1 MTIYPKLKEV
11 AEVLAEVVEVEL
23 EKAMEVELDEAME
36 VELDKAMEVELDE
49 ADEVVETRVVVV
61 STTSHQTEV
70 LI

>member
-1 MTIYPKLKEV
+1 MIIYPKLKEV

-23 EKAMEVELDEAME
+23 EKAMEVKLDEAME
-36 VELDKAMEVELDE
+36 VELD
-49 ADEVVETRVVVV
+49 EVVEGRIVVV